1 MLSRDKYISEIST
14 KLAWIKAK
22 VEMCSSLNLL
32 DCNIHMEY
40 FLCDLLNIVYGYSL
54 VNLNA
59 VQANYTSIDLGD
71 SDNKLAVQITSDNTS
86 TKIKAT
92 VNKFIDNNYNLQ
104 FDRLVVLIIG
114 SKKAYTADL
123 TASNGFVISKDH
135 DIWDFTKLIRD
146 ISNKQTSEL
155 GEIAAF
161 LDRELVNSSG
171 YVGITPCDAVEEMH
185 RITHALCLSKLMA
198 PGLPR
203 AVAEQIMVSDVMS
216 AKYQYI
222 IDEVLAGKRYLVGSF
237 GTGKSHT
244 MLVLCQKLLQEY
256 SAGLSD
262 HIPLFTHVRD
272 IVRIGSIQNWLN
284 NKSISNQ
291 KYILFIDG
299 LDEIDYAAA
308 KRIIEEEQYL
318 AILSPENLILIGT
331 RPLTYLPRDS
341 YQIDIKALSE
351 IQQEELINAIV
362 SDENVR
368 FLPRVIPDQLKQS
381 LSRPLFCIIYALLK
395 NDENLGGATNEIDI
409 LSIFVEKATKEISEN
424 FCAVY
429 DDLVVLSVK
438 AVDRDFT
445 DIHMSEISLSETIDT
460 ILKTGLVNKQGDYF
474 NFPLVIVAQFLA
486 AKALQ
491 QKIVDINTII
501 VSKEK
506 LERWKYPLSI
516 LFSQSTFEESFE
528 YFAAVVRTSPGTAS
542 QIIRDGIRTTKARS
556 LPSAQECGAMI
567 VKCMNVWIESL
578 GELGHYIAP
587 IKDSSILTLGI
598 CVNNAL
604 ISYTW
609 FDSKSN
615 EAVVVRSYKEM
626 MRLLGTIHTR
636 GAAAQATWPWI
647 LTFDDLSRNLK
658 KRIDDKSI
666 LGTCVQL
673 NKEAFWDSARV
684 MAREG
689 TLLHTAI
696 PVNSFEH
703 FRDIPGE
710 ILSFRRKDIDR
721 AGFFSVLDTY
731 ISCGITHIEPPFP
744 TGDQDYSGLVWSCY
758 SKERYLE
765 LTRFVFSSAL
775 ASYMEL
781 TDTVFNC
788 FKDSFSIAQLAPCK
802 IVGGLEFDPDGDIN
816 HAPVMDWYWSALP
829 DGNNNEIDIDY
840 RAIQQHDHSFLEMIY
855 QSIKENRPEIN
866 YKGFLMRGE
875 VLRLNNPTP
884 VTNIVYN
891 WIDDELKDIG
901 WIE

>member
-40 FLCDLLNIVYGYSL
+40 FLCGLLNIIYGYSL
-54 VNLNA
+54 VNLNS

-71 SDNKLAVQITSDNTS
+71 PGNRLAVQVTSDNTS

-123 TASNGFVISKDH
+123 TASNGFVISKDN

-155 GEIAAF
+155 CEIAAY
-161 LDRELVNSSG
+161 LDSELVNSSG
-171 YVGITPCDAVEEMH
+171 YVGITPCDVVKEMH
-185 RITHALCLSKLMA
+185 RVTHALCLSKLIA
-198 PGLPR
+198 PGLSR
-203 AVAEQIMVSDVMS
+203 AMAEQIMVSDIMS
-216 AKYQYI
+216 STYQYI

-244 MLVLCQKLLQEY
+244 MLVLCQKMLQEY

-272 IVRIGSIQNWLN
+272 IVSIGSIQNWLN
-284 NKSISNQ
+284 SRSISNQ

-299 LDEIDYAAA
+299 LDEIEYAAA

-318 AILSPENLILIGT
+318 SILSPENLILIGS
-331 RPLTYLPRDS
+331 RPLTYLPKDS
-341 YQIDIKALSE
+341 YQIEIKALSKV
-351 IQQEELINAIV
+351 QQEELINAIV
-362 SDENVR
+362 SDENAR

-381 LSRPLFCIIYALLK
+381 LSSPLFCIIYALLK
-395 NDENLGGATNEIDI
+395 NDENLGWATNEIDI

-429 DDLVVLSVK
+429 GDLVALSVK

-445 DIHMSEISLSETIDT
+445 DIHISEISLSETIDT
-460 ILKTGLVNKQGDYF
+460 ILKTGLVNKQGDYL
-474 NFPLVIVAQFLA
+474 NFPLVIIAQYLA

-491 QKIVDINTII
+491 QKTVDISSII
-501 VSKEK
+501 TSKEK
-506 LERWKYPLSI
+506 LGRWKYPLSI
-516 LFSQSTFEESFE
+516 LFSQSTFDETFE
-528 YFAAVVRTSPGTAS
+528 YFAAVVRASPGTAS
-542 QIIRDGIRTTKARS
+542 QIIRDGIRTTKARA
-556 LPSAQECGAMI
+556 LPSAQECGEMI

-587 IKDSSILTLGI
+587 IKASSILTLGI
-598 CVNNAL
+598 CVNDAC

-615 EAVVVRSYKEM
+615 GSVVVRSYKEM
-626 MRLLGTIHTR
+626 MHLLGTIHTR

-647 LTFDDLSRNLK
+647 LTFDYLSYNLK

-673 NKEAFWDSARV
+673 NKEAFWDSARI
-684 MAREG
+684 MARKG
-689 TLLHTAI
+689 TLLHASI

-703 FRDIPGE
+703 FRDIPGQ
-710 ILSFRRKDIDR
+710 ILGFRERDIDR
-721 AGFFSVLDTY
+721 VGFFSVLDTY

-816 HAPVMDWYWSALP
+816 HTPGMDWYWSALP
-829 DGNNNEIDIDY
+829 AGSTNEIDIDY
-840 RAIQQHDHSFLEMIY
+840 RAIRQHDHSFLEMIY
-855 QSIKENRPEIN
+855 QSIKENRPGID

-875 VLRLNNPTP
+875 ILHLNNPTP
-884 VTNIVYN
+884 VTNIVYD
-891 WIDDELKDIG
+891 WLGHELKDIG